1 MSNSLWPYGLES
13 TPGIPFLH
21 NCSNSSTLSAWRHA
35 TISFSVT
42 PFSSCPQ
49 SLLASESFPVSWLFI
64 SSGQNIGSSASV
76 PVLPM
81 NIQGWFPLGL
91 TFDLLVVQETLKS
104 LPQHISSKASILQ
117 CLAFFM
123 VQLSHLYSYWKNHS
137 FDFTIQISLESWS
150 KGKPFL

>member
-13 TPGIPFLH
+13 TPGIPVLH
-21 NCSNSSTLSAWRHA
+21 NCSNSSSLSAWRHA

-42 PFSSCPQ
+42 SFSSCPQ
-49 SLLASESFPVSWLFI
+49 SLPVSEFFPVSWLFT

-91 TFDLLVVQETLKS
+91 TGL
-104 LPQHISSKASILQ
+104 
-117 CLAFFM
+117 
-123 VQLSHLYSYWKNHS
+123 
-137 FDFTIQISLESWS
+137 ISLLFKELSRVLSSTTLWKHPFFSNKSSLWS
-150 KGKPFL
+150 NSHTHRWLLENA